1 MPATRTISENFADGI
16 GQALRLHWDVPCFS
30 DLDGGTLTCAEVTR
44 RLVRLHRFFDALG
57 LEAGDRVG
65 LVGRNSAHWAIIYL
79 ATVTRGLVIVP
90 ILPDFTAAEMEH
102 IVRHSGCRALFL
114 ADAAA
119 DAVDCAKTPTVE
131 AAVRLRD
138 FAPLHERGRR
148 AAAALAGLG
157 EPFGPEDS
165 PRAPIDLRL
174 PLVAGDSLATIV
186 YTSGTTG
193 FSKGVMLTHKSLMVN
208 VRFFLDQVTLAPG
221 DNIVSFLPLAHAFGC
236 AFDFLAPFFAGC
248 HITFVEK
255 VPTPKVLLAAFAELK
270 PVVVMSVPLIIEKI
284 YRNRVKPQLES
295 PNVQLMLKVPGL
307 RAFVQRKIRDSL
319 YEAFGGRYRELVVG
333 GAALNREVEQ
343 FFRTV
348 GFNLTCGYGMT
359 ECGPLISYSVSRD
372 KPPVGSVGRVIPYLE
387 CRIAGALK
395 PGDIGEVL
403 VRGENRMLGYYQDP
417 EATAAAIDRDGW
429 LHTGDLGRLDADG
442 FLYLTGRSKNMIL
455 TASGQ
460 NIYPEEIESQL
471 NNMPCVE
478 ESLVIE
484 RDGKLLAL
492 VYPDL
497 ESVDRACL
505 KGGQVEVRMEAN
517 RRELNQRLPGYA
529 QIARLKILYEEFEKT
544 PTKKIKRRVYDA
556 FAG

>member
-1 MPATRTISENFADGI
+1 MPAHRTIRENFADGI
-16 GQALRLHWDVPCFS
+16 GQALRAHWDVPCFS
-30 DLDGGTLTCAEVTR
+30 DLDGATLTSGDAA
-44 RLVRLHRFFDALG
+44 RLIARLHGLFNAL
-57 LEAGDRVG
+57 EIRAGDRVA
-65 LVGRNSAHWAIIYL
+65 LVGRNCAHWAVVYL
-79 ATVTRGLVIVP
+79 ATVTRGAVIVP
-90 ILPDFTAAEMEH
+90 ILPDFTAAEIEH
-102 IVRHSGCRALFL
+102 IVRHSGARLLFL
-114 ADAAA
+114 ADANA
-119 DAVDCAKTPTVE
+119 DAVDCEKMPLLE
-131 AAVRLRD
+131 AAARLRD
-138 FAPLHERGRR
+138 FEPLHAAGRT
-148 AAAALAGLG
+148 ATAALAALAAPAVGG
-157 EPFGPEDS
+157 SEPRTPAEF
-165 PRAPIDLRL
+165 RV
-174 PLVAGDSLATIV
+174 PLVNGDSLATIV

-193 FSKGVMLTHKSLMVN
+193 FSKGVMLTHKALMVN
-208 VRFFLDQVTLAPG
+208 VRFFLDHVTLRPG

-248 HITFVEK
+248 HVTFIEK
-255 VPTPKVLLAAFAELK
+255 IPTPKVLLAAFAELQ

-307 RAFVQRKIRDSL
+307 RAFVNRKIQMSL

-333 GAALNREVEQ
+333 GAALNREVDE
-343 FFRTV
+343 FFRRI

-359 ECGPLISYSVSRD
+359 ECGPLISYSVSADR
-372 KPPVGSVGRVIPYLE
+372 PPVGSVGRVIPYLE
-387 CRIAGALK
+387 CRIDGAK
-395 PGDIGEVL
+395 APGDIGEVQ
-403 VRGENRMLGYYQDP
+403 VRGENLMRGYFQDD
-417 EATAAAIDRDGW
+417 EATAAAVDADGW
-429 LHTGDLGRLDADG
+429 LHTGDLGRFDRDG

-455 TASGQ
+455 TATGQ

-484 RDGKLLAL
+484 RDGRLLAL

-505 KGGQVEVRMEAN
+505 RGGQVETRMEAN
-517 RRELNQRLPGYA
+517 RLALNQRLPGYA
-529 QIARLKILYEEFEKT
+529 QIARLKVLYEEFEKT

>member
-1 MPATRTISENFADGI
+1 MPAHRSISENFVEGI
-16 GQALRLHWDVPCFS
+16 GQSLRRHWDVPCFS
-30 DLDGGTLTCAEVTR
+30 NLDGATLTCRDVA
-44 RLVRLHRFFDALG
+44 RLITRLHGVFDS
-57 LEAGDRVG
+57 LEIRAGDRVG
-65 LVGRNSAHWAIIYL
+65 LVGRNSAHWAVVYL
-79 ATVTRGLVIVP
+79 ATVTRGAVIVP
-90 ILPDFTAAEMEH
+90 ILPDFTGAEIEH
-102 IVRHSGCRALFL
+102 IVRHSGCRMLFL

-119 DAVDCAKTPTVE
+119 DAVDCEKMPSVE
-131 AAVRLRD
+131 AAARLRD
-138 FAPLHERGRR
+138 FAPLFQAHRR
-148 AAAALAGLG
+148 SEAALAALAA
-157 EPFGPEDS
+157 PEEADGS
-165 PRAPIDLRL
+165 AFAPGDLKL
-174 PLVAGDSLATIV
+174 PSVAADSLATIV

-193 FSKGVMLTHKSLMVN
+193 FSKGVMLTHRALMVN
-208 VRFFLDQVTLAPG
+208 VRFFIDHVTLHPG
-221 DNIVSFLPLAHAFGC
+221 DKIVSFLPLAHAFGC

-248 HITFVEK
+248 HVTFIEK
-255 VPTPKVLLAAFAELK
+255 VPTPKVLLAAFAELR

-295 PNVQLMLKVPGL
+295 PNVQLMLKLPGL
-307 RAFVQRKIRDSL
+307 RAFVHRRIRDAL

-333 GAALNREVEQ
+333 GAALNRDVEQ
-343 FFRTV
+343 FFRKI

-359 ECGPLISYSVSRD
+359 ECGPLITYSVWNET
-372 KPPVGSVGRVIPYLE
+372 PPVGSVGRVIPYLE
-387 CRIAGALK
+387 CRIDGANR

-403 VRGENRMLGYYQDP
+403 VRGENRMLGYYQDE
-417 EATAAAIDRDGW
+417 EATAAAIDQDGW
-429 LHTGDLGRLDADG
+429 LHTGDLGRFDAEG

-455 TASGQ
+455 TAAGQ

-478 ESLVIE
+478 ESLIME

-505 KGGQVEVRMEAN
+505 KGGQVETRMENN
-517 RRELNQRLPGYA
+517 RQELNQKLPGYC

>member
-1 MPATRTISENFADGI
+1 MPAHRTISENFADGI
-16 GQALRLHWDVPCFS
+16 GQSLRHHWDVPCFS
-30 DLDGGTLTCAEVTR
+30 NLDGGTLTCKDVA
-44 RLVRLHRFFDALG
+44 RLITRLHNVFDALG
-57 LEAGDRVG
+57 IHAGDRVG
-65 LVGRNSAHWAIIYL
+65 LVGRNSAHWAVAYL
-79 ATVTRGLVIVP
+79 ATVTRGAVIVP
-90 ILPDFTAAEMEH
+90 ILPDFTGAEVEH
-102 IVRHSGCRALFL
+102 IVRHSGCRMLFL

-119 DAVDCAKTPTVE
+119 DAVDCEKMPSVE

-138 FAPLHERGRR
+138 FAPLYQSDRR
-148 AAAALAGLG
+148 SASALALVGKPALAD
-157 EPFGPEDS
+157 ES
-165 PRAPIDLRL
+165 PRIPADLKL
-174 PLVAGDSLATIV
+174 PLVDGDSLATIV

-193 FSKGVMLTHKSLMVN
+193 FSKGVMLTHRALMVN
-208 VRFFLDQVTLAPG
+208 VRFFQDQVTLQPG

-248 HITFVEK
+248 HVTFVEK

-284 YRNRVKPQLES
+284 YRNRVKPQLEA
-295 PNVQLMLKVPGL
+295 PNVQMMLKVPGL
-307 RAFVQRKIRDSL
+307 RAVVHRRIQSAL
-319 YEAFGGRYRELVVG
+319 YEAFGSRYRELVVG
-333 GAALNREVEQ
+333 GAALNRDVEQ
-343 FFRTV
+343 FFRMI

-359 ECGPLISYSVSRD
+359 ECGPLISYSVWSD
-372 KPPVGSVGRVIPYLE
+372 NPPVGSVGRIIPYLE
-387 CRIAGALK
+387 CRIDGARK
-395 PGDIGEVL
+395 TGDIGEVL
-403 VRGENRMLGYYQDP
+403 VRGENRMLGYFQDE
-417 EATAAAIDRDGW
+417 EATVAAIDPDGW
-429 LHTGDLGRLDADG
+429 LHTGDLGRFDTEG

-455 TASGQ
+455 TAAGQ

-478 ESLVIE
+478 ESLVME
-484 RDGKLLAL
+484 REGKLLAL

-517 RRELNQRLPGYA
+517 RQALNQRLPGYA
-529 QIARLKILYEEFEKT
+529 QIAKLKILYEEFEKT